1 MLFQRKPRPRRAVAA
16 AEMGF
21 LAPILLML
29 LVGVWEVGRYVMVQN
44 ILDNAAREGA
54 RLAASGG
61 FRSSNNSTTPSG
73 STLTMNP
80 PSTNTA
86 CELQQKIF
94 LYLQVAGVSTT
105 NATVK
110 VENTGS
116 STTAKTWNYTQN
128 KAGTITGSGFDP
140 AACADQLDNLQ
151 VTVTLPYTNV
161 GWSPV
166 NWFVGSSVTLT
177 AVAGWSSLK
186 DVPLTIS
193 TTIPTKPLQS
203 TDPLP

>member
-1 MLFQRKPRPRRAVAA
+1 MLFQRKLRPRRGVAA

-61 FRSSNNSTTPSG
+61 FRSSNNSSAVG
-73 STLTMNP
+73 GGTLTLNP

-86 CELQQKIF
+86 CEVQQKVF

-110 VENTGS
+110 IENSGGPSGT
-116 STTAKTWNYTQN
+116 KTWTYTQT
-128 KAGTITGSGFDP
+128 KAGTVSGSGYDP
-140 AACADQLDNLQ
+140 AAAANQLDNLK
-151 VTVTLPYTNV
+151 VTVTLPYQNV

-166 NWFVGSSVTLT
+166 NWFIGNSVTLQ
-177 AVAGWSSLK
+177 AEAGWSSLK
-186 DVPLTIS
+186 DIPLTIS
-193 TTIPTKPLQS
+193 TSIPTKPLQS